1 MRLGCSL
8 SSVGGYAATLSRG
21 EKGYAYTFRFMNY
34 DAEKHFLQVSDWP
47 AEKIRELL
55 AVSARLKTEL
65 REKGKNAPILERKTL
80 AMIFEKP
87 SLRTRASFAVGMTQ
101 LGGEGLLLRQD
112 EVGLDTREPTEDVAR
127 VLSGMVDG
135 IMIRTFGQDR
145 VEKLAHYSTVPV
157 INGLTDSS
165 HPCQAMADVLTLQEH
180 FGELGG
186 RTLVFIGDGNNV
198 AKSLAVACGKLGMRF
213 MLAAPKGYS
222 LSDEE
227 IARLRGQVPGM
238 KLEVT
243 SDPVKAVKEADVVVT
258 DTWVSMGQEAEK
270 AQRLKDFEGFCVD
283 EKLMGAAPGHAV
295 VLHCLPAYRGYEI
308 SEGVLEDKRSLVFAE
323 AHNRLHAQKGLL
335 AMLMGSMR

>member
-1 MRLGCSL
+1 MMTYEPL
-8 SSVGGYAATLSRG
+8 
-21 EKGYAYTFRFMNY
+21 
-34 DAEKHFLQVSDWP
+34 KHFLQVSDWP
-47 AEKIRELL
+47 AEKIREAL
-55 AVSARLKTEL
+55 AVSLRLKKEL
-65 REKGKNAPILERKTL
+65 REKGKNEPILERKTL

-101 LGGEGLLLRQD
+101 LGGNGLLLRQD

-145 VEKLAHYSTVPV
+145 VEKLAHYSSVPV
-157 INGLTDSS
+157 INGLTDAS
-165 HPCQAMADVLTLQEH
+165 HPCQALADFLTLQEH

-186 RTLVFIGDGNNV
+186 RRMVFIGDGNNV
-198 AKSLAVACGKLGMRF
+198 AKSLAVTCGKLDMSF
-213 MLAAPKGYS
+213 VLAAPKGYS

-227 IARLRGQVPGM
+227 VTRLQKQVPGL

-243 SDPVKAVKEADVVVT
+243 TDPVKAVKTADVVVT

-270 AQRLKDFEGFCVD
+270 AQRLKDFNGFCVD
-283 EKLMGAAPGHAV
+283 EKLMSSAPSHAV

-308 SEGVLEDKRSLVFAE
+308 SEGVLEDKRSLVFPE
-323 AHNRLHAQKGLL
+323 AHNRLHAQKGIL
-335 AMLMGSMR
+335 AMLLG